1 MINAFKK
8 LPKILQVILLLIPG
22 VNWITEGILRW
33 GHVLEKPTAVRVL
46 VAVLCFPFPFG
57 VIIGWIDLVLVL
69 LNGQL
74 ILED

>member
-1 MINAFKK
+1 MISTFKK
-8 LPKILQVILLLIPG
+8 LPKILQIILLLIPG

-33 GHVLEKPTAVRVL
+33 VHVAEKPTAMRVL

-57 VIIGWIDLVLVL
+57 VIIGWIDLVVLL